1 MGLFG
6 SNRNN
11 EATAL
16 TIPGVGG
23 GISQEQMAMF
33 GQAAQDSGLAGMG
46 LNMMNEMTGGVN
58 TEEVEL
64 MYHLMARHPNEVDLF
79 LVQNPA
85 FMSGL
90 AELISTIMKRELYQW
105 FNSPAI
111 AATVDATSAADLG
124 YSTITQENIDTILN
138 NMVNGADANGVV
150 TTPQQRINA
159 ADAEAVALI
168 NQHKYGMQ
176 MGMMGNQMQNQQ
188 QMYQQQMMQ
197 QQMMNQNQGGLTG
210 ALGSFGSS
218 LIRGSLGLPPAPMQ
232 QQYGVQGG
240 YGMQGY
246 PQQQGMYG
254 QTPQMQ

>member
-6 SNRNN
+6 SNKTQP
-11 EATAL
+11 TAL

-23 GISQEQMAMF
+23 GINQEQLAMF
-33 GQAAQDSGLAGMG
+33 GQAAQDSGLAAMG
-46 LNMMNEMTGGVN
+46 LGMVNEMTGGVN

-111 AATVDATSAADLG
+111 AATIDATAAADLG
-124 YSTITQENIDTILN
+124 YSTITQENIDTILT
-138 NMVNGADANGVV
+138 NMVQGTDAAGVV

-159 ADAEAVALI
+159 ADAEAVGLI

-176 MGMMGNQMQNQQ
+176 MGAMGNQMMNQQ

-197 QQMMNQNQGGLTG
+197 QQMMGQQNQGLSGV
-210 ALGSFGSS
+210 LGNFGSS
-218 LIRGSLGLPPAPMQ
+218 LIRGSLGLPPAP
-232 QQYGVQGG
+232 QYGMQGG

-254 QTPQMQ
+254 QTPGMQ

>member
-6 SNRNN
+6 SNKTQP
-11 EATAL
+11 TAL

-23 GISQEQMAMF
+23 GINQEQLAMF
-33 GQAAQDSGLAGMG
+33 GQAAQDSGLVAMG
-46 LNMMNEMTGGVN
+46 LGMVNEMTGGVN

-111 AATVDATSAADLG
+111 AATIDATAAADLG
-124 YSTITQENIDTILN
+124 YSTITQENIDTILT
-138 NMVNGADANGVV
+138 NMVQGTDAAGVV

-159 ADAEAVALI
+159 ADAEAVGLI

-176 MGMMGNQMQNQQ
+176 MGAMGNQMMNQQ

-197 QQMMNQNQGGLTG
+197 QQMMGQQNQGLSGV
-210 ALGSFGSS
+210 LGNFGSS
-218 LIRGSLGLPPAPMQ
+218 LIRGSLGLPPAP
-232 QQYGVQGG
+232 QYGMQGG